1 LPLADHPILPII
13 FLIPFISACNF
24 QVLKT
29 SFPTVLSDK
38 NHQESLISGQWNL
51 LGPTKVKGFCSEH
64 RKTRVRNLQKSLFMA
79 FDLKPLT
86 NEIIH
91 KMNYEPHTLWI
102 VKLDEEVFGPFEIE
116 SLKHYAA
123 ENEHQF
129 ETALASRMDTNDWQP
144 FFSYAHFL
152 SIADH
157 LQTERQGL
165 EKYWILNQ
173 GQKAGPLSRL
183 DIDKKFE
190 LGILSMT
197 DLVSVDDGHTWLKF
211 FSHAVFNPNNNE
223 VQTLPVAPLES
234 TFQRAAEDFNEIM
247 DHEEKTDTH
256 KGLAALTH
264 MSHNRGKLSFNLE
277 EMDLKSLD
285 ETEISRTLKW
295 AIPTAVAGIFI
306 ILGAFILSPS
316 NETASNDEEKTNLPS
331 TGQSSRKEM
340 NAQERSPASYR
351 PLNQQ
356 SAGLNNTPAIH
367 ENEYPSH
374 VETHFNEPDSN
385 NEIEKNPPHEPQ
397 ENSLES
403 NTGAENETL
412 DQVMGADAPEI
423 APEQPVVEESGD
435 F

>member
-1 LPLADHPILPII
+1 
-13 FLIPFISACNF
+13 
-24 QVLKT
+24 
-29 SFPTVLSDK
+29 
-38 NHQESLISGQWNL
+38 
-51 LGPTKVKGFCSEH
+51 
-64 RKTRVRNLQKSLFMA
+64 MA

-86 NEIIH
+86 KEIIH
-91 KMNYEPHTLWI
+91 KMNYGPHTLWI
-102 VKLDEEVFGPFEIE
+102 VKLDDEVFGPFEIE
-116 SLKHYAA
+116 SLKDYAA

-157 LQTERQGL
+157 LQAERQGL

-183 DIDKKFE
+183 DIEKKFE

-211 FSHAVFNPNNNE
+211 FSNAVFNPNNNE

-234 TFQRAAEDFNEIM
+234 TFQRDAGALNEIM
-247 DHEEKTDTH
+247 DHEEKNDTY

-264 MSHNRGKLSFNLE
+264 MSHNKDKRSLNLE

-285 ETEISRTLKW
+285 ETEMSRTLKW
-295 AIPTAVAGIFI
+295 AIPISAVAVAGIFI
-306 ILGAFILSPS
+306 IVGAFILPLS
-316 NETASNDEEKTNLPS
+316 NETASIDEEKTNLPS
-331 TGQSSRKEM
+331 TVQSSSITRRT
-340 NAQERSPASYR
+340 QERSPASYR

-356 SAGLNNTPAIH
+356 SAGLTNAPAIH

-385 NEIEKNPPHEPQ
+385 NEIENNPPPESQ
-397 ENSLES
+397 ENSLVS
-403 NTGAENETL
+403 NTGVENETL
-412 DQVMGADAPEI
+412 DQVMGEVPPEI
-423 APEQPVVEESGD
+423 VPEQPVVEESGD

>member
-1 LPLADHPILPII
+1 M
-13 FLIPFISACNF
+13 
-24 QVLKT
+24 
-29 SFPTVLSDK
+29 
-38 NHQESLISGQWNL
+38 
-51 LGPTKVKGFCSEH
+51 LGAPKI
-64 RKTRVRNLQKSLFMA
+64 RVRNLQKSLFMA

-86 NEIIH
+86 KEIIH
-91 KMNYEPHTLWI
+91 KMNYGPHTLWI
-102 VKLDEEVFGPFEIE
+102 VKLDDEVFGPFEIE
-116 SLKHYAA
+116 SLKDYAA

-157 LQTERQGL
+157 LQAERQGL

-183 DIDKKFE
+183 DIEKKFE

-211 FSHAVFNPNNNE
+211 FSNAVFNPNNNE

-234 TFQRAAEDFNEIM
+234 TFQRDAGALNEIM
-247 DHEEKTDTH
+247 DHEEKNDTY

-264 MSHNRGKLSFNLE
+264 MSHNKDKRSLNLE

-285 ETEISRTLKW
+285 ETEMSRTLKW
-295 AIPTAVAGIFI
+295 AIPISAVAVAGIFI
-306 ILGAFILSPS
+306 IVGAFILPLS
-316 NETASNDEEKTNLPS
+316 NETASIDEEKTNLPS
-331 TGQSSRKEM
+331 TVQPSSITRRT
-340 NAQERSPASYR
+340 QERSPASYR

-356 SAGLNNTPAIH
+356 SAGLTNAPAIH

-385 NEIEKNPPHEPQ
+385 NEIENNPPPESQ
-397 ENSLES
+397 ENSLVS
-403 NTGAENETL
+403 NTGVENETL
-412 DQVMGADAPEI
+412 DQVMGEVPPEI
-423 APEQPVVEESGD
+423 VPEQPVVEESGD